1 MKLQKKQT
9 IFVDIDGT
17 ICQNRDD
24 LRKEQLD
31 TPINYE
37 DVQPYPKRISVIN
50 DLYDEGHT
58 IVYWTARG
66 CVTGQD
72 YYEMTKEQLMKW
84 GAKPRRA
91 LWLSQR

>member
-37 DVQPYPKRISVIN
+37 DV
-50 DLYDEGHT
+50 
-58 IVYWTARG
+58 
-66 CVTGQD
+66 
-72 YYEMTKEQLMKW
+72 
-84 GAKPRRA
+84 
-91 LWLSQR
+91 

>member
-37 DVQPYPKRISVIN
+37 DVQPYPKRISIIN

-58 IVYWTARG
+58 IV
-66 CVTGQD
+66 
-72 YYEMTKEQLMKW
+72 
-84 GAKPRRA
+84 
-91 LWLSQR
+91 